1 MLTILFYNAFFL
13 FFLIIN
19 LNVLITAVIHQIFNP
34 IAKFAIPVGI
44 PTNEAKVEIETN
56 LVTTETKI
64 SNVPCNLKPYKRFSA
79 SYSLSF
85 IFSMK

>member
-1 MLTILFYNAFFL
+1 M
-13 FFLIIN
+13 
-19 LNVLITAVIHQIFNP
+19 P
-34 IAKFAIPVGI
+34 REI